1 MLTTQ
6 KSESL
11 DAPVVTITTAT
22 TALDFNNNNNNT
34 SSSDK
39 QQPLDHPILIT
50 RSSSSFHHSISHNK
64 RSIGSTA
71 DNILHSLKISTN
83 VQHQDHSTPASPIPS
98 ASDAQV
104 VIQNIDDF
112 VIKGPIGYGS
122 SAVVYSAVYTPLN
135 YRVALKMIDL
145 DMFERNQ
152 IDELRRETTLMAL
165 SKHPN
170 VLRVLGSFVEGSKL
184 YIVTPYL
191 AGGSCLDIMKTNFR
205 EGLDELSIATILKQ
219 ALEALAYLHKNG
231 HIHRDVKAGNLLMD
245 EDGTVLLGD
254 FGVSSSLMDTGERGV
269 RKTFVGTP
277 CWMAPEVMEQAGYD
291 YKADIWSFGIT
302 AIELATGHAPF
313 AKLPPLK
320 VLMMTLSSDPPT
332 LVRETTKHKYTRVF
346 KDMIDLCLNKD
357 PAKRP
362 TAEKLLQHQFFKQ
375 AKRREYLVKTVLTD
389 LPPLEQRPHKKI
401 PQRQISITKTDEW
414 DFQDDDTDETSPD
427 DATKEKQ
434 PSSSTSPQQPTG
446 TGVAAAAAAAA
457 AVGSNQQGS
466 GRRHISFGDVVVK
479 NPPQPYATASSVQAE
494 VVVAPTKKSRFVVEE
509 TSREQPTDVTAS
521 TTTTSSLGGIPI
533 SRQASIVS
541 ECSSPMLAPT
551 SGAAAAAIAMTDSDG
566 SEGVKKG
573 RFSVNKQA
581 AENNQATVD
590 STTTTSSDKSITKSS
605 SHDNMAAIDR
615 AGSTDRKSRF
625 EIHHGDQPTAAA
637 TATATSTTSSAASP
651 QLSAVTA
658 LNNLSLSRDNSLSS
672 TNGHALTRDGSSH
685 SRLPAR
691 YQQPL
696 SDTITSTKD
705 DHSRKVGRFELS
717 SESSRPSISS
727 NHSNHDKDVLHPYEY
742 SSSSSTSPS
751 SSLSRG
757 QLLRVGS
764 DQVMPTFQTHME
776 ELLKVNETQR
786 NLLRELSGILKST
799 TTSSSSTSSLLSS
812 SSILKKSASTIDT
825 TQLERSNPSVDE
837 LLSTVDTLEN
847 QLQTSIR
854 ENQSLQRENEALRRE
869 IENLRHKS

>member
-1 MLTTQ
+1 MHLSNADNSNDQ
-6 KSESL
+6 
-11 DAPVVTITTAT
+11 
-22 TALDFNNNNNNT
+22 
-34 SSSDK
+34 
-39 QQPLDHPILIT
+39 PILIT
-50 RSSSSFHHSISHNK
+50 RSSSGFHPTTSQNK
-64 RSIGSTA
+64 RPIGSTG
-71 DNILHSLKISTN
+71 DNILHSLKISAN
-83 VQHQDHSTPASPIPS
+83 VQHQEHSTPASPIPS
-98 ASDAQV
+98 ATDSQV
-104 VIQNIDDF
+104 VIQSIDDF

-122 SAVVYSAVYTPLN
+122 SAVVYSAVYTPTN

-170 VLRVLGSFVEGSKL
+170 VLRVLGSFVDGSKL

-191 AGGSCLDIMKTNFR
+191 AGDIMKTNFR
-205 EGLDELSIATILKQ
+205 EGLDELCIATILKQ
-219 ALEALAYLHKNG
+219 TLEALAYLHKNG

-245 EDGTVLLGD
+245 EDGTVLLAD

-332 LVRETTKHKYTRVF
+332 LVRETTKHKYSRVF

-375 AKRREYLVKTVLTD
+375 AKRREYLVKTLLAD
-389 LPPLEQRPHKKI
+389 LPALEQRPHKKI

-414 DFQDDDTDETSPD
+414 DFQDDDGDDNATSTPSAQED
-427 DATKEKQ
+427 MITKDKQ
-434 PSSSTSPQQPTG
+434 QQQPL
-446 TGVAAAAAAAA
+446 
-457 AVGSNQQGS
+457 QQQLQG

-479 NPPQPYATASSVQAE
+479 NPPQPYAASVQAE
-494 VVVAPTKKSRFVVEE
+494 VVAPTKKSRFVVEE
-509 TSREQPTDVTAS
+509 TSREQPIELIPS
-521 TTTTSSLGGIPI
+521 TGTTNSIGGTPI

-541 ECSSPMLAPT
+541 ECNSPMLAPVDPDV
-551 SGAAAAAIAMTDSDG
+551 GV
-566 SEGVKKG
+566 EGVKKG
-573 RFSVNKQA
+573 RFSVNKQGD
-581 AENNQATVD
+581 NSNQATID
-590 STTTTSSDKSITKSS
+590 SSTTTSSDKSITKST
-605 SHDNMAAIDR
+605 SHDNIAGIDR
-615 AGSTDRKSRF
+615 GASTDRKSRF
-625 EIHHGDQPTAAA
+625 EIHHGDQA
-637 TATATSTTSSAASP
+637 TTSSISSAASP
-651 QLSAVTA
+651 QISAVTA

-685 SRLPAR
+685 SRLPTR
-691 YQQPL
+691 YQQQPL
-696 SDTITSTKD
+696 SDTNIATTTTTTKD

-717 SESSRPSISS
+717 SEPGRPSISS
-727 NHSNHDKDVLHPYEY
+727 NNSNHEKDVLHPYEY

-764 DQVMPTFQTHME
+764 EQMTPTFQTHME

-799 TTSSSSTSSLLSS
+799 TTSSSSSSSLLSS
-812 SSILKKSASTIDT
+812 SSTILKKSASTTDT
-825 TQLERSNPSVDE
+825 TQLERPNTSSVDE
-837 LLSTVDTLEN
+837 LLSTVDLLEN
-847 QLQTSIR
+847 QLQISIR
-854 ENQSLQRENEALRRE
+854 ENQSLQRENEAIRKE
-869 IENLRHKS
+869 IENLRNTNNQNINNNNKL